1 MFWDRFQH
9 TGVDASDWNELE
21 IRRMEPDQN
30 SVGESRG
37 RFLVSIERLTGLL
50 MDRLAESP
58 GGKLMDEK
66 ETRMLG
72 SVVMRS
78 FSIWEKALAVGAEDQ
93 SSLRKLKKLRK
104 LFLESIDSEE

>member
-1 MFWDRFQH
+1 MD
-9 TGVDASDWNELE
+9 TD
-21 IRRMEPDQN
+21 PN

-37 RFLVSIERLTGLL
+37 RFLANIERLTGLL

-78 FSIWEKALAVGAEDQ
+78 FSIWEKALATGTKDQ
-93 SSLRKLKKLRK
+93 SSLQKLQKLTK
-104 LFLESIDSEE
+104 PFLEDIEREE

>member
-1 MFWDRFQH
+1 
-9 TGVDASDWNELE
+9 
-21 IRRMEPDQN
+21 MESPEK

-37 RFLVSIERLTGLL
+37 RFLASIERLTGLL
-50 MDRLAESP
+50 LDRLAQTP

-78 FSIWEKALAVGAEDQ
+78 FGIWEKALKGGPRDKQ
-93 SSLRKLKKLRK
+93 SEQKLGKLRK
-104 LFLESIDSEE
+104 IFLENTDGED